1 MTTRLQ
7 NVFGRYLSA
16 GAEEGEE
23 EFGVHIEYEDLYDT
37 FVFFAV
43 IYISGQFA
51 CRVLKMPDLVGEI
64 VAGILLG
71 PPLADYV
78 PNPEAFVLLGEVGL
92 VLLVVEAGID
102 IDVTTLKLIGTRGF
116 MIAIVG
122 SILPIAIGIV
132 VALLLAGTDDIKS
145 VLSAGAVFG
154 PTSLGIALNILR
166 SGSILNTPVGQLI
179 VSAAVIDDM
188 IALIGTYLQY
198 WEWRMECSLCTL
210 QLQGKLLVNAIC
222 CHLSCCVSPSPLFP
236 FLSFNNY

>member
-7 NVFGRYLSA
+7 NAFGRYLS
-16 GAEEGEE
+16 GGDAEDGGES
-23 EFGVHIEYEDLYDT
+23 FGVHIEYEDLYDT
-37 FVFFAV
+37 IVFFTA
-43 IYISGQFA
+43 IYVAGQIA
-51 CRVLKMPDLVGEI
+51 SRLLKMPDLVGEI

-71 PPLADYV
+71 PPLADFV

-102 IDVTTLKLIGTRGF
+102 IDVSTLKLIGTRGF

-122 SILPIAIGIV
+122 SILPIGIGILVAIG
-132 VALLLAGTDDIKS
+132 LAGTGDIKS

-166 SGSILNTPVGQLI
+166 SGGILNTPVGQLI

-188 IALIGTYLQY
+188 IALIGTYL
-198 WEWRMECSLCTL
+198 
-210 QLQGKLLVNAIC
+210 G
-222 CHLSCCVSPSPLFP
+222 
-236 FLSFNNY
+236 